1 MFIILQQSSFGIK
14 GNWGHSQTEGIM
26 GETDHTFPPHGQ
38 KTRCYVCDHGQWNL
52 AQSLRMVCISSPPSK
67 ARLLEKIF
75 CSNFLFMFCHA
86 CFYWPRE
93 PAARDSRKTL
103 SQGGGLFTPSG
114 QGCFTK
120 LAAAWKDSCCTV
132 LLFPDFVTLEIISKG
147 SFFVSKRSFSGD
159 LLGLEVSWV
168 SSPDN
173 SQKLGISNE
182 IRTNNK
188 NERRVGRRR
197 NETVKMVF
205 IWSSQWKIWSL
216 KNSTDTGRDWRC
228 SSHLKL
234 KRATVRICRDDNSKS
249 ILSRIFWC
257 RYGQDN
263 RKMF

>member
-1 MFIILQQSSFGIK
+1 MDRRHSVRYVILA
-14 GNWGHSQTEGIM
+14 N
-26 GETDHTFPPHGQ
+26 ETLPKAFVGTANPVHFQ
-38 KTRCYVCDHGQWNL
+38 K
-52 AQSLRMVCISSPPSK
+52 
-67 ARLLEKIF
+67 LLEKIF
-75 CSNFLFMFCHA
+75 YWCFLFMFCHA
-86 CFYWPRE
+86 CFCWPRE

-120 LAAAWKDSCCTV
+120 LAAAWKDGRCTV
-132 LLFPDFVTLEIISKG
+132 LLFPAFVTLEIINKG

-159 LLGLEVSWV
+159 LLWLEVSRV
-168 SSPDN
+168 SSPDD
-173 SQKLGISNE
+173 SQRLGISNE

-216 KNSTDTGRDWRC
+216 KNSTHTDRDWHC

-234 KRATVRICRDDNSKS
+234 KRATVRICRDDNSRS
-249 ILSRIFWC
+249 ILSRIFWWP
-257 RYGQDN
+257 G
-263 RKMF
+263 